1 MIVVFVVLSVCAV
14 VAACAQDRPEYPVPL
29 ADRIVVNELMALFA
43 TLAYGIVSH
52 FALAL
57 IDRFRNS

>member
-1 MIVVFVVLSVCAV
+1 MIRIGRYRLGFAQASMIVGFVV
-14 VAACAQDRPEYPVPL
+14 
-29 ADRIVVNELMALFA
+29 LMALFA